1 MRAGENDVESCQSVI
16 AGAQRKAGIVSA
28 QNLSGHGE
36 ADALA
41 VGLGGVE
48 WSEQIGGHFV
58 GYAAAVV
65 GDGELHALVLR
76 RVQTYPDMAVGAIG
90 DTYGIGGITYQI
102 DQSLR
107 HHIGIYS
114 HSQRCVRVRDSDIA
128 RGAGAQERELGV
140 DKCT

>member
-1 MRAGENDVESCQSVI
+1 MSRIGSHAYYDVMIQMKRGYCQESYVMRAGENDVESCQSVI

-41 VGLGGVE
+41 VG
-48 WSEQIGGHFV
+48 
-58 GYAAAVV
+58 
-65 GDGELHALVLR
+65 
-76 RVQTYPDMAVGAIG
+76 TIG